1 MRILVIGDIFGKP
14 GRLAVV
20 QLLPEL
26 RQELALDLV
35 IANAENLAGGRGL
48 NARGLDE
55 LRRAGVDVFTS
66 GNHVWDQKETRE
78 FIEQRDDVLRPI
90 NYPPNV
96 PGRGCWLR
104 NGVLVIN
111 AMGRLFMRAID
122 CPFRAVDRAL
132 EEAGEMARV
141 RIVDFHGE
149 ATSEK
154 VAMAWYFDGRVSAV
168 VGTHTH
174 VPSADPR
181 ILAGGTAALTDI
193 GMVGPY
199 NSIIG
204 MDPRIVLDGFLTAMP
219 QKFTVGPG
227 PRAQFN
233 SVLVD
238 VDEETGH
245 ARSIERVDRLVN
257 VEV

>member
-1 MRILVIGDIFGKP
+1 MRVLVIGDIFGKP
-14 GRLAVV
+14 GRLGVV
-20 QLLPEL
+20 KLLPEL

-35 IANAENLAGGRGL
+35 IANAENLAGGRGM

-55 LRRAGVDVFTS
+55 LRRAGVDLFTS
-66 GNHVWDQKETRE
+66 GNHVWDQKETLTY
-78 FIEQRDDVLRPI
+78 IEEVDDVLRPI
-90 NYPPNV
+90 NYPPAA

-104 NGVLVIN
+104 NGVLVVN
-111 AMGRLFMRAID
+111 AMGRLFMRPID
-122 CPFRAVDRAL
+122 CPFRALDRVL

-154 VAMAWYFDGRVSAV
+154 IAMAWYLDGRVSAV

-174 VPSADPR
+174 VPTADPR
-181 ILAGGTAALTDI
+181 ILAGGTAAITDI

-204 MDPRIVLDGFLTAMP
+204 MHPPVSVDGFVTGLP
-219 QKFTVGPG
+219 QKFTVAEG
-227 PRAQFN
+227 PRVQFN
-233 SVLVD
+233 SVLLEVD
-238 VDEETGH
+238 DQTGR
-245 ARSIERVDRLVN
+245 AISIERIDRLTN
-257 VEV
+257 VD